1 MLSRTPYHPG
11 ETLAYFLE
19 DMHIT
24 PYRLSQATGMTQTHV
39 SQILKHQRGITAE
52 TALRLGLFFGNTPDF
67 WMNLQKAYELDTASQ
82 AKGAAIVDR
91 VVPWQGT
98 ATPGMGAMV

>member
-1 MLSRTPYHPG
+1 METGHRKKRLIYTGTAFGGYGRMLR
-11 ETLAYFLE
+11 ELARELE
-19 DMHIT
+19 KQDEWELVI
-24 PYRLSQATGMTQTHV
+24 
-39 SQILKHQRGITAE
+39 
-52 TALRLGLFFGNTPDF
+52 FGNTPDF

-98 ATPGMGAMV
+98 PMPGMGATA